1 MSLSITVSRT
11 LLGLQPLELNS
22 TTNGLAVVT
31 FGPGVRTMRLER
43 ATSPVTDGSVLTN
56 ATADMQMARMVIRAY
71 GTDRKTILDRLATVE
86 NALNQWSY
94 TITVTMGSYT
104 ESYICQ
110 PANHARGASG
120 VYQADTLNG
129 GWQDLNA
136 DIPRQ
141 PANLAY

>member
-1 MSLSITVSRT
+1 MSLSILVSRT
-11 LLGLQPLELNS
+11 LLNQQPLQLNS
-22 TTNGLAVVT
+22 TTNGLAVVS
-31 FGPGVRTMRLER
+31 FGPGVRTMRLEH

-56 ATADMQMARMVIRAY
+56 ATADLQTARLTVRAY
-71 GTDRKTILDRLATVE
+71 GTDTKTILDRLATVE

-94 TITVTMGSYT
+94 TITVTMGTYT
-104 ESYICQ
+104 ESWVCQ

-120 VYQADTLNG
+120 SYQADTLTG

-141 PANLAY
+141 PANLVY